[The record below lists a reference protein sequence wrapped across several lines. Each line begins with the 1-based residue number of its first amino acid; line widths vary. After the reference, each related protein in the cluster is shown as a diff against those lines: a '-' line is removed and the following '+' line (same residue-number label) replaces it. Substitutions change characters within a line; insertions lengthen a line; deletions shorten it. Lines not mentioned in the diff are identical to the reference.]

1 MTVRDATSRAPDARS
16 PDGGRPRRLGLLV
29 PGFSSSEEDSC
40 IPALLDLVRALAGT
54 DDVTV
59 FALRYPPRSERYR
72 LAGAEVVPFGGDGGG
87 VAGRVLRYRR
97 AVRTIVSE
105 HRARPFDLL
114 HALWAHEPGAIGALA
129 AARTGLPLLV
139 SVLGGEVAHLPE
151 IRYGGGEGPLNRHL
165 VRFAL
170 SRAHL
175 VTAGSRVLLARVGR
189 LVGPGRLELAPLGVE
204 RRRFFPVPGTTSLAG
219 DPALLTVGSL
229 VPVKGHSILVEAFA
243 RVASRR
249 AGAVL
254 HVVGEGPERNGIEAL
269 ARARGLGE
277 RVRLH
282 GAVPHDALP
291 PLYRGT
297 RLFVLSSR
305 FESQCLA
312 ALEALACGTPVAG
325 TAVGILPEIV
335 PASLL
340 AAPGD
345 AAALAEAIEAALS
358 LDAEARDRL
367 AAIPDRFSLPATVA
381 RWRGLY
387 ERLRA

>member
-1 MTVRDATSRAPDARS
+1 MTARDLPPRAAAPRGRDGETS
-16 PDGGRPRRLGLLV
+16 RRLGLLV
-29 PGFSSSEEDSC
+29 PGFSSSEDDWC
-40 IPALLDLVRALAGT
+40 IPALLDLVRTLAET

-59 FALRYPPRSERYR
+59 FALRYPPRPDRYR
-72 LAGAEVVPFGGDGGG
+72 LAGAEVIPFGGDRGG

-97 AVRTIVSE
+97 AVRTIVAE

-114 HALWAHEPGAIGALA
+114 HAFWAHEPGAIGALA
-129 AARTGLPLLV
+129 AARTGVPLLV
-139 SVLGGEVAHLPE
+139 SALGGEVAHFPE

-175 VTAGSRVLLARVGR
+175 VTAGSRGLLAHVASRVG
-189 LVGPGRLELAPLGVE
+189 PERLELAPLGVE
-204 RRRFFPVPGTTSLAG
+204 RGRFLPVPGTTSLEG

-229 VPVKGHSILVEAFA
+229 VPVKGHSVLVEAFS

-249 AGAVL
+249 TGAVL
-254 HVVGEGPERNGIEAL
+254 HVVGEGPERKAIESL
-269 ARARGLGE
+269 ARARGLGD

-291 PLYRGT
+291 PLYRGA
-297 RLFVLSSR
+297 RLFVLSSL

-340 AAPGD
+340 AAPGEP
-345 AAALAEAIEAALS
+345 AALAEAMEAAIS
-358 LDAEARDRL
+358 LDAEARGRL
-367 AAIPDRFSLPATVA
+367 ATFPERLSLPASVA
-381 RWRGLY
+381 RWRELY
-387 ERLRA
+387 DRLRG

>member
-1 MTVRDATSRAPDARS
+1 VTSRDEAPNATTARGQ
-16 PDGGRPRRLGLLV
+16 DGGRPKRLGLLV
-29 PGFSSSEEDSC
+29 PGFSSSEEDWC
-40 IPALLDLVRALAGT
+40 IPALLDLVRALAET

-72 LAGAEVVPFGGDGGG
+72 LAGAEVIPFGGDRGG
-87 VAGRVLRYRR
+87 VAGRALRYRR
-97 AVRTIVSE
+97 AVRTIVAE

-114 HALWAHEPGAIGALA
+114 HAFWAHEPGAIGALA
-129 AARTGLPLLV
+129 ASRTGVPLLV
-139 SVLGGEVAHLPE
+139 SVLGGELAHLPE

-170 SRAHL
+170 SRAHV
-175 VTAGSRVLLARVGR
+175 VTAGSRGLLADAARR
-189 LVGPGRLELAPLGVE
+189 LGPDRLELAPLGVE
-204 RRRFFPVPGTTSLAG
+204 RGRFFPAQGTTSLEG
-219 DPALLTVGSL
+219 NPALLTVGSL

-254 HVVGEGPERNGIEAL
+254 HVVGEGPERDAIESL
-269 ARARGLGE
+269 SRARGLGD

-291 PLYRGT
+291 PLYRGA
-297 RLFVLSSR
+297 RLLVLSSL

-335 PASLL
+335 PAPLL

-345 AAALAEAIEAALS
+345 PAALAQAIEAALS
-358 LDAEARDRL
+358 LDAAERAEVGRLPDRL
-367 AAIPDRFSLPATVA
+367 SLAASVT
-381 RWRGLY
+381 RWRELHA
-387 ERLRA
+387 RL